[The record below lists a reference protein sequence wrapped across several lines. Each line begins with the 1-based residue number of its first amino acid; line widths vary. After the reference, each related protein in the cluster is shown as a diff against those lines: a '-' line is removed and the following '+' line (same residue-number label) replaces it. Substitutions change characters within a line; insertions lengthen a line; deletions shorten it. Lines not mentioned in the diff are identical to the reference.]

1 MKRPVLA
8 LCAAVALLVG
18 CGTKATEYPL
28 AASQRNQPQPPLEP
42 DPNRPLIAIAFSGGG
57 SRAAALAAV
66 VVDQLNR
73 VTYRD
78 GDQTRTLGSDIAVAS
93 SVSGGSVYN
102 ADLGLHGPAHARA
115 FAERIQSFDGIGWL
129 AQRAFNPFTWIG
141 LQLKGET
148 RVDEQQR
155 MLEVLLDTNA
165 TMAALNRAGQPL
177 VLMNASDLIAG
188 QVFTFDRATMDDLC
202 FDYDKVPVS
211 LGANASAAVPVA
223 YTPVLL
229 HNNSYVAGG
238 CPGARNTNQAYRT
251 MVQQPGAA
259 YANLEAFRAARYR
272 QALRDETVKAS
283 GGSNTIPPARN
294 PEYVRLVDGG
304 VVDNSAL
311 TGLRRALLSIGAP
324 ADIGRLVAQKKLRNL
339 VVIVVNAR
347 ADSPNPLDKSPAYTT
362 ILDIAGGS
370 VDALIDSAAGQ
381 SASLFK
387 VFTQQLAEE
396 RNAMGATFNIYPVTI
411 DFDQLPIATSDERAE
426 QQAVKTIATSW
437 TLPPGTVDLLDRV
450 AGKLLWRDPC
460 FNALAKEIGLTG
472 NRQAS
477 PVPNVVCP
485 VAQPIRK
492 RS

>member
-165 TMAALNRAGQPL
+165 TMAALN
-177 VLMNASDLIAG
+177 SS
-188 QVFTFDRATMDDLC
+188 F
-202 FDYDKVPVS
+202 
-211 LGANASAAVPVA
+211 
-223 YTPVLL
+223 
-229 HNNSYVAGG
+229 
-238 CPGARNTNQAYRT
+238 
-251 MVQQPGAA
+251 
-259 YANLEAFRAARYR
+259 
-272 QALRDETVKAS
+272 
-283 GGSNTIPPARN
+283 
-294 PEYVRLVDGG
+294 
-304 VVDNSAL
+304 
-311 TGLRRALLSIGAP
+311 
-324 ADIGRLVAQKKLRNL
+324 
-339 VVIVVNAR
+339 
-347 ADSPNPLDKSPAYTT
+347 
-362 ILDIAGGS
+362 
-370 VDALIDSAAGQ
+370 
-381 SASLFK
+381 
-387 VFTQQLAEE
+387 
-396 RNAMGATFNIYPVTI
+396 
-411 DFDQLPIATSDERAE
+411 
-426 QQAVKTIATSW
+426 
-437 TLPPGTVDLLDRV
+437 
-450 AGKLLWRDPC
+450 WR
-460 FNALAKEIGLTG
+460 
-472 NRQAS
+472 
-477 PVPNVVCP
+477 
-485 VAQPIRK
+485 
-492 RS
+492 